1 MFIIYAHFSRYLRQD
16 NIRRANMEKIS
27 EDCSPRKLALFDFD
41 GTITSR
47 DSMFSLLRFAVG
59 EPAFYAKLFRCSP
72 SLIAFRLGLLN
83 NQAAKEKLLT
93 GFVGGMEVKLFNG
106 LCNDFANNRLPDLLR
121 PQAVSELEQLRK
133 NGYDIVVV
141 TASAENWVSPWCN
154 SLGIA
159 CIGTRLEVKEGR
171 ITGLIAGKNCNG
183 EEKAA
188 RIRENIRLEDYS
200 EILAFG
206 DSPGDYPMFKLA
218 TVSYFKPFR

>member
-1 MFIIYAHFSRYLRQD
+1 
-16 NIRRANMEKIS
+16 MEKIS
-27 EDCSPRKLALFDFD
+27 EDRSPGKLALFDFD
-41 GTITSR
+41 GTITSH

-83 NQAAKEKLLT
+83 NQEAKEKLLT
-93 GFVGGMEVKLFNG
+93 GFVGGMELKLFNR
-106 LCNDFANNRLPDLLR
+106 LCNDFADNRLPALLR
-121 PQAVSELEQLRK
+121 PQAVSKLEQLREQ
-133 NGYDIVVV
+133 GYYVVVV

-154 SLGIA
+154 NRGIA

-188 RIRENIRLEDYS
+188 RIRETIRLEDYT

-206 DSPGDYPMFKLA
+206 DSQGDYPMFKLA
-218 TVSYFKPFR
+218 TASYFKPFR